1 MGVADKTRER
11 AELHFSEGEPDLE
24 PPEELA
30 IGELGEDA
38 ILEEE
43 LDNED
48 VLEQDVDEDTIEVT
62 LEDLVHDGDDEEDE
76 VDDDGRPAPFV
87 PAGSTPAGRRG
98 SRDEDEDEVEDEVEP
113 DESLDVVLLER
124 LALLE
129 PGPVLDDDGDGSD
142 SAGRAVLVLDPADPA
157 DPDDVAPCGS
167 DEFVCR
173 GCFLVRNRVQLAD
186 PGVMVCRDCAT

>member
-1 MGVADKTRER
+1 MGVADRTRER
-11 AELHFSEGEPDLE
+11 TELHFSEGEPDLE

-62 LEDLVHDGDDEEDE
+62 LEDLVHDGDEDEDE
-76 VDDDGRPAPFV
+76 VDEAGRPVPIV
-87 PAGSTPAGRRG
+87 PAGSTRAGRRG
-98 SRDEDEDEVEDEVEP
+98 DRDEDQDDVDVEP
-113 DESLDVVLLER
+113 DESLDVVLLDR

-129 PGPVLDDDGDGSD
+129 PEPVADDDDEPEGS
-142 SAGRAVLVLDPADPA
+142 GRAVLLLQRADPA
-157 DPDDVAPCGS
+157 DPGDVAPCGS